1 MKWNKP
7 NAGFRLYVRVLLM
20 ENDYFIPLIN
30 KHLPYGEKESERDSF
45 EFAVKIGDTIKDI
58 IDKQQFNLI
67 EV

>member
-1 MKWNKP
+1 
-7 NAGFRLYVRVLLM
+7 M

-45 EFAVKIGDTIKDI
+45 EFALKISNTIEDV
-58 IDKQQFNLI
+58 IDKRKFGLI